1 MNGLIHIDRPVVT
14 EGRYDKIKL
23 ESVIDA
29 LIITTDGFGIFRDAE
44 LKKYLRFISEK
55 NGLIVLTDS
64 DRAGFR
70 IRAYIRSVVGADKVT
85 DLYIPDVYG
94 KERRKEAPSAEG
106 KLGVEGID
114 ADILRELF
122 TAYAR
127 PAADA
132 ENDSQKLTVFDLY
145 EAGLSGKKDS
155 AKLRREVLRALGLP
169 ERLSSGSLLGVINR
183 YAGRERFNAV
193 MKELL
198 S

>member
-29 LIITTDGFGIFRDAE
+29 LIITTDGFGIFRDSE

-70 IRAYIRSVVGADKVT
+70 IRAYIRSVVGSDKVT

-122 TAYAR
+122 TAYAC
-127 PAADA
+127 PAAD
-132 ENDSQKLTVFDLY
+132 DDPQKLTVFDLY